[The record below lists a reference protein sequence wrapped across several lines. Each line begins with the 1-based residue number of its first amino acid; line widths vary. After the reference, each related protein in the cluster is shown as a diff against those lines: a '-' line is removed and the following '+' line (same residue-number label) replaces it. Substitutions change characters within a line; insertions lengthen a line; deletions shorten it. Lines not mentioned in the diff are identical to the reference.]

1 MKNKYEEYDGYK
13 MPEKQGFK
21 NKAESDNEF
30 KKHLERMKEIKEA
43 NNIK

>member
-21 NKAESDNEF
+21 DKAESDNEF
-30 KKHLERMKEIKEA
+30 KKHLERIKRIKES